1 MIFFCVSRRLWT
13 DRYSVRFSCSPAG
26 IFISNY
32 FWEFHILYGESS
44 SKKLWKSERM
54 ITTRL
59 NWVWEFSLFFL
70 LYGKFSFRFSS
81 LCRICSEWL
90 GKVVESGGIRETH
103 VLGILQFSL
112 FYSSTV
118 SCASSHE
125 KWLSSTRAEFQH
137 KYCNFRSKKK
147 AKLNSRRRR
156 VVIVCRLNMYQVG
169 IRSHHSHTH
178 TALKSGLG
186 WIVKRQFPQFSHS
199 LSLSPMAKSVAL
211 RGFRVELRKFI
222 NISQTPALSSL
233 FYALCARRSGRRG
246 RWRWLSEL
254 DNSELLIWR
263 QCP

>member
-1 MIFFCVSRRLWT
+1 MSRRLWT

-59 NWVWEFSLFFL
+59 NWVWEYFFFAL
-70 LYGKFSFRFSS
+70 WKILISFSS
-81 LCRICSEWL
+81 LCRICSEWWR
-90 GKVVESGGIRETH
+90 KVVESRGIRKTH

-112 FYSSTV
+112 FFPPHSRVLAHMRNDSWALELSFSTNIAIFVRKKGEAQQSSTAG
-118 SCASSHE
+118 CHR
-125 KWLSSTRAEFQH
+125 LSSQYVSSWNLLTPQP
-137 KYCNFRSKKK
+137 
-147 AKLNSRRRR
+147 
-156 VVIVCRLNMYQVG
+156 
-169 IRSHHSHTH
+169 HTH
-178 TALKSGLG
+178 GAQVRTRLSSEKTIST
-186 WIVKRQFPQFSHS
+186 IFTF
-199 LSLSPMAKSVAL
+199 SLSPMAKSVAL

-222 NISQTPALSSL
+222 NISQTPAHSSL